1 MAPLK
6 SGFHLGPY
14 EILSLIG
21 EGGMGQV
28 YKARDGRLQRIVAI
42 KVLPEQAASAEVRQR
57 FEREARTIA
66 ALNHPHI
73 CALYDVGRES
83 EIDYLVMEYLEGETI
98 AEKLARGSMPLD
110 QVLKYAAQIADA
122 LDKAHRQGITHRDL
136 KPSNIM
142 LTRSGAKL
150 LDFGLA
156 KLQPNARSASVSGLP
171 TVAGIT
177 ERGMI
182 LGTLQ
187 YMAPEQLEGQ
197 DADFRTD
204 IFSFGAVVYEMAT
217 RRKAFEGK
225 SQASLIAAILDRDP
239 PPISTVQ
246 ANMPRELEHILQ
258 RWRDAFYAMYL
269 LAAPGQL
276 LFDGRP

>member
-1 MAPLK
+1 MAPLN

-42 KVLPEQAASAEVRQR
+42 KVLPEQASSAEVRMR

-73 CALYDVGRES
+73 CALYDVGEES

-98 AEKLARGSMPLD
+98 AEKLARGPMPLD
-110 QVLKYAAQIADA
+110 QVLKYAVQIADA

-156 KLQPNARSASVSGLP
+156 KPQPSARSA
-171 TVAGIT
+171 
-177 ERGMI
+177 
-182 LGTLQ
+182 
-187 YMAPEQLEGQ
+187 
-197 DADFRTD
+197 
-204 IFSFGAVVYEMAT
+204 
-217 RRKAFEGK
+217 
-225 SQASLIAAILDRDP
+225 
-239 PPISTVQ
+239 
-246 ANMPRELEHILQ
+246 
-258 RWRDAFYAMYL
+258 
-269 LAAPGQL
+269 
-276 LFDGRP
+276 